1 MIDTVQKPTSSLDKC
16 IVLTKNRLNEMPNH
30 DLFQY
35 LSNQLDFIKSNLNAQ
50 GKMPDEVYEKLNI
63 GVICAKELE
72 HVDDEFCNAV
82 YTMLDD
88 IGPKI
93 DWGF

>member
-1 MIDTVQKPTSSLDKC
+1 
-16 IVLTKNRLNEMPNH
+16 
-30 DLFQY
+30 
-35 LSNQLDFIKSNLNAQ
+35 
-50 GKMPDEVYEKLNI
+50 MPDEVYEKLNI
-63 GVICAKELE
+63 GLICAKELE

-93 DWGF
+93 DWGFLR